1 MDQFKKKRLPL
12 LIAGAGGKKSSG
24 SSRTPVE
31 ADDTVNSRAMA
42 SILDLLGE
50 GVVGGLINGAK
61 SIFIDGVALEN
72 EDGSF
77 NYSGVTWDFRDGS
90 QDQSPMSGFDFVET
104 PKAVNTQ
111 LKTTNAVTVAIDN
124 DDADR
129 VRVIMKFP
137 SLRSIDKKTGD
148 TNGTSVQFKF
158 QLANG
163 NGSFYDVIAAGESSS
178 DVTLTAK
185 KTGVYYRSYEIQLPK
200 PGRAYKVRVLRL
212 SADSNDQYLFND
224 TWVDSIGEIVDTP
237 MNYPN
242 SVLVGLKV
250 NSEQFGSSMPSR
262 SYLIRGLKIRVPSNY
277 DENTNTYNGV
287 WDGTFKLLSSSNP
300 AWILFDLLTNARYGL
315 GKFVS

>member
-1 MDQFKKKRLPL
+1 
-12 LIAGAGGKKSSG
+12 
-24 SSRTPVE
+24 
-31 ADDTVNSRAMA
+31 AMA

-90 QDQSPMSGFDFVET
+90 QDQSPMPGFDFVET

-137 SLRSIDKKTGD
+137 SLRNIDKKTGD

-163 NGSFYDVIAAGESSS
+163 NGSFYDVIAAGES
-178 DVTLTAK
+178 
-185 KTGVYYRSYEIQLPK
+185 
-200 PGRAYKVRVLRL
+200 
-212 SADSNDQYLFND
+212 
-224 TWVDSIGEIVDTP
+224 
-237 MNYPN
+237 
-242 SVLVGLKV
+242 
-250 NSEQFGSSMPSR
+250 
-262 SYLIRGLKIRVPSNY
+262 
-277 DENTNTYNGV
+277 
-287 WDGTFKLLSSSNP
+287 
-300 AWILFDLLTNARYGL
+300 
-315 GKFVS
+315 

>member
-1 MDQFKKKRLPL
+1 
-12 LIAGAGGKKSSG
+12 
-24 SSRTPVE
+24 
-31 ADDTVNSRAMA
+31 MA

-77 NYSGVTWDFRDGS
+77 NYSGVTRDFRDGS
-90 QDQSPMSGFDFVET
+90 QDQSPMPGFDFVET

-137 SLRSIDKKTGD
+137 SLRNIDKKTGD

-163 NGSFYDVIAAGESSS
+163 NGSFYDVIATGESSS

-200 PGRAYKVRVLRL
+200 PWACL
-212 SADSNDQYLFND
+212 
-224 TWVDSIGEIVDTP
+224 
-237 MNYPN
+237 
-242 SVLVGLKV
+242 
-250 NSEQFGSSMPSR
+250 
-262 SYLIRGLKIRVPSNY
+262 
-277 DENTNTYNGV
+277 
-287 WDGTFKLLSSSNP
+287 
-300 AWILFDLLTNARYGL
+300 
-315 GKFVS
+315 